1 MFRLKVLFVL
11 GFALFLQAD
20 KNVYA
25 TQIIP
30 PAFTQ
35 SYRDTTGAEKREIKQ
50 KKTNSFA
57 IVGITASSLGFLSL
71 FLFPPAAFL
80 LMAGGVVFSTI
91 ALKQIR
97 KRKEKG
103 FALATT
109 GIVIGGAGIVLTIL
123 AVALLF
129 TIISAW
135 N

>member
-1 MFRLKVLFVL
+1 MIRIKLFFVIT
-11 GFALFLQAD
+11 FALLLQSD
-20 KNVYA
+20 SKVYA

-30 PAFTQ
+30 PAVLE
-35 SYRDTTGAEKREIKQ
+35 SYRDTTGVDKREIKQ
-50 KKTNSFA
+50 KRTNSLA

-80 LMAGGVVFSTI
+80 LMAGGVVISAI
-91 ALKQIR
+91 SLKQIR
-97 KRKEKG
+97 KRNEIG

-109 GIVIGGAGIVLTIL
+109 GIIIGGAGIVLTIL